1 MNPSLKLFLA
11 LIISLEIT
19 FVPHLA
25 SNLVIIIVALV
36 YLVYEKIAWRQLIWP
51 LIITMI
57 PALALFWTIA
67 YFSPKH
73 DIYFAWVLVS
83 RLYVYVTV
91 GSCIS
96 STTSALELVRSL
108 EQNCHLPATFAYGLL
123 GALNLIPR
131 IKREVVTIKVAG
143 QMRGMALHWWSPR
156 LYFKA
161 ILAANQWADQL
172 AQAMESHGFV
182 EGAPRTF
189 YHSVRVTK
197 RDWLTFISLLAI
209 LQVVIIAL
217 P

>member
-11 LIISLEIT
+11 LIVSLEIT
-19 FVPHLA
+19 FVPHLG
-25 SNLVIIIVALV
+25 SNLVIIIVALI
-36 YLVYEKIAWRQLIWP
+36 YLCYKRITWRRLIWP
-51 LIITMI
+51 LTITMI

-67 YFSPKH
+67 YFSPQH
-73 DIYFAWVLVS
+73 DVNFAWVLVS

-91 GSCIS
+91 GACVSY
-96 STTSALELVRSL
+96 TTSALELVQSL
-108 EQNCHLPATFAYGLL
+108 EQNWHLPATFAYGLL

-131 IKREVVTIKVAG
+131 IKREIVTIKVAS

-189 YHSVRVTK
+189 YHLVRITK
-197 RDWLTFISLLAI
+197 RDWLIFIGLIII
-209 LQVVIIAL
+209 LQVVIVAL